1 MRPASSAPS
10 LLFVQRLRAERP
22 SHGTHSIPAPGSA
35 AESANAR
42 QRRSAFFAFR
52 ALVGFVLFAL
62 LLAHQARVSPGL
74 WLLAIAFLASDLVL
88 LLPPLAALGNPAVA
102 YGVFFLDITVVS
114 IFFHYVPAIDPEVL
128 LLYYLTIFM
137 ATVGEDV
144 RKSVGIAI
152 VVAALYVWLR
162 SSRAGS
168 LLANPASLIE
178 IPLFFVTSVASGYLA
193 QEFRTQKRQLFEL
206 RDMQKAKEAAEAA
219 NQAKSEF
226 LANMSHE
233 IRTPMNGI
241 QGMTELALATEL
253 TTEQRDYLGSIKA
266 SADALMTVINDI
278 LDFSKIEAKKFDLDR
293 IEFKLRDHVYDTLK
307 PLAVRAQQKGLELAC
322 DIRPEVPETVVG
334 DPGRLRQIIINLVGN
349 AIKFTEAG
357 EVIVRVQ
364 LDSMHQEEA
373 CLRFVVVD
381 TGIGIPAD
389 KQQSIF
395 DAFVQADGSTTRR
408 YGGTGLGLSISSR
421 LVEMMGGG
429 LRLESQFGQG
439 SAFHFT
445 VRLGVP
451 KPAKPVT
458 APEPAEQA
466 SLFGLPVLVVDDNLT
481 NRRILADMLTS
492 WGMKPSLAESGTV
505 ALAALRQAKSS
516 GQPFALML
524 TDANMPEM
532 DGFTVAERV
541 QHDLK
546 LNAPAI
552 MMLTSAG
559 QRGDAARCRQLGVAA
574 YLTKPIEEP
583 ALRKAI
589 LNALGTGSHHTDGP
603 PLITRHSLREDR
615 KTPQPPLAE
624 ETPST
629 RR

>member
-1 MRPASSAPS
+1 MNN
-10 LLFVQRLRAERP
+10 
-22 SHGTHSIPAPGSA
+22 
-35 AESANAR
+35 SANKR
-42 QRRSAFFAFR
+42 QRRSAFFALR

-74 WLLAIAFLASDLVL
+74 WLLAIAFLASDLLL
-88 LLPPLAALGNPAVA
+88 LLPPLAVLGNPAVA
-102 YGVFFLDITVVS
+102 YGVFFLDITVVT
-114 IFFHYVPAIDPEVL
+114 IFFHYVPAVDPEVL

-144 RKSVGIAI
+144 RKSIGIAV
-152 VVAALYVWLR
+152 VVAALYIWLR
-162 SSRAGS
+162 STKAGS

-193 QEFRTQKRQLFEL
+193 QEFRNQKLQLSNL
-206 RDMQKAKEAAEAA
+206 RGMQKAKEAAEAA

-226 LANMSHE
+226 LANTSHE

-241 QGMTELALATEL
+241 LGMTELALATEL
-253 TTEQRDYLGSIKA
+253 TAEQRDYLGSIKA

-278 LDFSKIEAKKFDLDR
+278 LDFSKIEAKKFNLDR
-293 IEFKLRDHVYDTLK
+293 IDFKLRDHVYDTLK
-307 PLAVRAQQKGLELAC
+307 PLAVTAQQKGLELAC
-322 DIRPEVPETVVG
+322 DIRPEVPETVIG
-334 DPGRLRQIIINLVGN
+334 DPGRLRQIIINLAGN

-357 EVIVRVQ
+357 EVVVRVQ
-364 LDSMHQEEA
+364 LDFMHRDEA
-373 CLRFVVVD
+373 CLRFLVLD

-395 DAFVQADGSTTRR
+395 EAFVQADGSTTRR

-421 LVEMMGGG
+421 LVEMMGGS
-429 LRLESQFGQG
+429 LRLQSQVGRG

-451 KPAKPVT
+451 KAAMP
-458 APEPAEQA
+458 PEPAEQV
-466 SLFGLPVLVVDDNLT
+466 SLIGLPVLVVDDNLT
-481 NRRILADMLTS
+481 SRRILADMLTG
-492 WGMKPSLAESGTV
+492 WGMKPFLAESGTA
-505 ALAALRQAKSS
+505 ALAALRQAKFSD
-516 GQPFALML
+516 QPFALML

-532 DGFTVAERV
+532 DGFTVAEAVR
-541 QHDLK
+541 QDPE
-546 LNAPAI
+546 LNGPTI
-552 MMLTSAG
+552 MLLTSAG

-574 YLTKPIEEP
+574 YLTKPIEEG

-589 LNALGTGSHHTDGP
+589 SSALGPELRHTDSTR
-603 PLITRHSLREDR
+603 LITRHSLREDR
-615 KTPQPPLAE
+615 EMPRAWLPE

-629 RR
+629 SSS